1 MMKKLLMA
9 LVLSLV
15 VSTSCFAAG
24 ASGRFAAEEKAADAL
39 IAVLTGHGGT
49 YEQVSKSFAQPL
61 KAQLTA
67 EKFKAVQDAY
77 KTQIGTVKNIAFVR
91 LVKEYNIEKGY
102 SGRDELMYMGTAG
115 KDKSVH
121 IFVLFVLENNAPK
134 VIGFRP
140 RVFSL
145 QAQPPAGVQDN
156 VKK

>member
-1 MMKKLLMA
+1 MKKLLMA
-9 LVLSLV
+9 LILSLV
-15 VSTSCFAAG
+15 VSASCFAAG

-39 IAVLTGHGGT
+39 IAALTGTGT

-67 EKFKAVQDAY
+67 EKFKSVQDAF
-77 KTQIGTVKNIAFVR
+77 KTQIGTIKNINFVR
-91 LVKEYNIEKGY
+91 LIKEYNIEKGY
-102 SGRDELMYMGTAG
+102 SGRDQLMYMGTVG

-134 VIGFRP
+134 VIAFQP

-145 QAQPPAGVQDN
+145 QAQPPAGAQDN